1 MNNYIYIIIYI
12 IYHVCV
18 QVRRCKCACA
28 CACMFILVYIT
39 AVKGRTHIEYVHIYI
54 YIHAVCWNWGW
65 NPVSCP
71 KGNHLPDLLQ
81 PHLKA
86 GGFSRWRLFWS
97 HKGDSEVNPII
108 NHPQL
113 KKKTTPGWLG
123 GFCGVG
129 FVILVTFS
137 TKKTLQRWWH
147 PEPPFRMFRSLENGS
162 QERRCTVL
170 FQFQHSLR
178 SLPIPGDEFAANSW
192 KTPESIV
199 QAPWLTMLLPSGND
213 VPQLLAF
220 LPRAH

>member
-1 MNNYIYIIIYI
+1 M
-12 IYHVCV
+12 CV

-54 YIHAVCWNWGW
+54 YITIYIYIHTVCWNWGW

-97 HKGDSEVNPII
+97 HKEDSEVNPII

-113 KKKTTPGWLG
+113 KKKQLPAGWEDFVALALSYWSLLAPKKLSNVGGIRNPLSGFFAHWKMAHKKGGARCCSNSSVPLG
-123 GFCGVG
+123 
-129 FVILVTFS
+129 
-137 TKKTLQRWWH
+137 
-147 PEPPFRMFRSLENGS
+147 P
-162 QERRCTVL
+162 
-170 FQFQHSLR
+170 FQF
-178 SLPIPGDEFAANSW
+178 PGDEFAANSW

-199 QAPWLTMLLPSGND
+199 QEPWLTTLLPSGND